1 MLNNKG
7 QSLVMF
13 IIVLPLLLII
23 LGTTIEYSLLTYN
36 KNKIAS
42 VTKTIIANCIDRC
55 EKDDIILLYNKNDIK
70 VDNVAIDVSD
80 GLQINLKT
88 SVNSYFG
95 NIIGKESYDINI
107 KIKGYLKKEK
117 IYYEKG

>member
-1 MLNNKG
+1 MVEN
-7 QSLVMF
+7 
-13 IIVLPLLLII
+13 
-23 LGTTIEYSLLTYN
+23 TI
-36 KNKIAS
+36 
-42 VTKTIIANCIDRC
+42 
-55 EKDDIILLYNKNDIK
+55 KDDIILLYNKNDIK

-88 SVNSYFG
+88 SANSYFG